1 MGRKGRLRKRGE
13 DKRGE
18 EICEEGE
25 IRTEQI
31 RPCMDSSGEVKR
43 GEETNKCKDSY
54 CGYDRQWTEEWGE
67 EQRTKMNKKKREG
80 N

>member
-1 MGRKGRLRKRGE
+1 MDGKGRLRKRGE

-25 IRTEQI
+25 IR
-31 RPCMDSSGEVKR
+31 PCLDSSGEEKR

-54 CGYDRQWTEEWGE
+54 CGFDRQLTEEWGV
-67 EQRTKMNKKKREG
+67 EQRTKNKKREG